1 MKIAPRGMYFE
12 DFELGME
19 IQTAARTITETDIV
33 NFAGL
38 SGDFNFIHT
47 DAEGAKATP
56 FGQRVAH
63 GMLVASIASGLAVQH
78 GFIDGTTLAFRE
90 LTWKFTRPVLI
101 GDTIQVQ
108 VKVIE
113 TKNMNKLGGGLVTF
127 EARVV
132 NQRDEVVHK
141 GEWRMLIK
149 GREEAKTRRTEDRR

>member
-1 MKIAPRGMYFE
+1 MKFAPRGMHFE
-12 DFELGME
+12 EFEPGLE
-19 IQTAARTITETDIV
+19 IYTAARTITETDIV

-47 DAEGAKATP
+47 DAESSKATP

-63 GMLVASIASGLAVQH
+63 GMLVASIASGLAVQQ

-90 LTWKFTRPVLI
+90 LTWKFTKPVLI

-108 VKVIE
+108 IKVIE
-113 TKNMNKLGGGLVTF
+113 TKLMRGLGGGVVTF
-127 EARVV
+127 EARVL
-132 NQRDEVVHK
+132 NQRDELVHK

-149 GREEAKTRRTEDRR
+149 SREE